1 MKSFKDYLK
10 EAEVTVTKV
19 SPADAWKKHTGQ
31 DTKKSKVPVDPKTG
45 KTLYQKVQGVE
56 EGHQLPGKDEHYT
69 LRNNIWTL
77 YDGDEIVHEYRP
89 ERGEIV
95 GAKKLL
101 ARFDDKGYDVTHVVS
116 PMGVT
121 TYLYGKPEDEIDE
134 GAGKGIM
141 INGKEVDMTSLE
153 IDGVDSRDYPDFAD
167 AYFSA
172 GYFTDGTPM
181 SDEELDQFQNENG
194 DLLYDKAYDSL
205 HEEDMKVIKDR
216 AGVNKSDI
224 PAYKRKNSGDPDWK
238 VSHDD
243 LKKEREKSATS
254 PEGLAAL
261 KRRMGMI
268 EDGDQ

>member
-10 EAEVTVTKV
+10 EAEQIKEG
-19 SPADAWKKHTGQ
+19 SEDDGRDKFY
-31 DTKKSKVPVDPKTG
+31 
-45 KTLYQKVQGVE
+45 YQ
-56 EGHQLPGKDEHYT
+56 
-69 LRNNIWTL
+69 RNDIWRVM
-77 YDGDEIVHEYRP
+77 DGDELVHEYKP
-89 ERGEIV
+89 ERYEVV

-101 ARFDDKGYDVTHVVS
+101 ARFDDEGYDVTHVIS
-116 PMGVT
+116 PMGTV

-134 GAGKGIM
+134 GVKPGIM
-141 INGKEVDMTSLE
+141 VNGKEVDMTSLE
-153 IDGVDSRDYPDFAD
+153 VDGVDSRDYPDFAD

-205 HEEDMKVIKDR
+205 HESELSLIKGR
-216 AGVNKSDI
+216 AGVKKSDV
-224 PAYKRKNSGDPDWK
+224 PAHKRKNSGDPDWK

-243 LKKEREKSATS
+243 LKKEREQNASGS
-254 PEGLAAL
+254 EGLAAL
-261 KRRMGMI
+261 KKRMGMI